1 MFGLTRAS
9 EFCLFSSFKTMF
21 FVSYF
26 FLNFVSFIKMGGWG
40 SGGGGVGEEGGG
52 DAGGDLLCLDCWLK

>member
-26 FLNFVSFIKMGGWG
+26 FLIFVSFIKI
-40 SGGGGVGEEGGG
+40 GGGEVGRWGGEEGGG